1 MNNHGQHQGK
11 QKKEEEEEEMEMES
25 KPQITEDKETVSEPL
40 YEEDIIDGFSICSFK
55 DYNDLEKMAKWSE
68 LHNGKFPDPYA
79 RLKLEEEVAKRE
91 REEREAKEAA
101 LAAEKKPT

>member
-1 MNNHGQHQGK
+1 MDEST
-11 QKKEEEEEEMEMES
+11 EEASTEVVSS
-25 KPQITEDKETVSEPL
+25 KPKVPPPQITEDKETVSEPL